1 MRASDSDIED
11 VSFSEEEESE
21 LLPTLED
28 MEAAADIVI
37 QAEMAASLSDVA
49 KDPGVVRICGTSQV
63 PGPVRTMNED
73 SSSLRA

>member
-1 MRASDSDIED
+1 LRASDSDIED

-37 QAEMAASLSDVA
+37 QAEMAASLS
-49 KDPGVVRICGTSQV
+49 G
-63 PGPVRTMNED
+63 
-73 SSSLRA
+73 

>member
-1 MRASDSDIED
+1 
-11 VSFSEEEESE
+11 
-21 LLPTLED
+21 

-63 PGPVRTMNED
+63 TGPVRTTNED
-73 SSSLRA
+73 PLSLRA